1 VQLSD
6 VRLGLDT
13 PPGFAD
19 AMPTGSPRLH
29 ELAEALT
36 PASNRIL
43 MFVIPDGDLRR
54 FNSGEPPELRRYMLV
69 TTPKSLEHEHLSPGT
84 FKTNAGESFRALGK
98 PLAADTDLAKHLASM
113 AVGQA
118 SLLAELRKDPDAFS
132 ALIATRLPST
142 GGAMGYFAT
151 ANYLIT
157 TRSLMLVRGKT
168 LDLSVYTTY
177 DGPADVEWIRT
188 ITVRWIEELRRL
200 NSR

>member
-13 PPGFAD
+13 PPGFSD

-43 MFVIPDGDLRR
+43 MFAIPDGDLRR
-54 FNSGEPPELRRYMLV
+54 FMTGDAPELRRYMLV
-69 TTPKSLEHEHLSPGT
+69 TTPKSLEHERLSPGT
-84 FKTNAGESFRALGK
+84 FKTSAGESFRALGK
-98 PLAADTDLAKHLASM
+98 PLPADTDLAKHLASM

-118 SLLAELRKDPDAFS
+118 SLVAELRKDADAFS

-142 GGAMGYFAT
+142 GGVLGYFAT
-151 ANYLIT
+151 ANYIFT
-157 TRSLMLVRGKT
+157 TRSVMLVRGKS
-168 LDLSVYTTY
+168 LDLSVYTVY
-177 DGPADVEWIRT
+177 EGPADVEWIRT
-188 ITVRWIEELRRL
+188 TTVRWIEELRRL
-200 NSR
+200 NPR